1 MRTGEISADPAA
13 QRSLRVV
20 MFPDLLSSDPYCQ
33 LLDGALRRRG
43 MEVMRARRLER
54 GPPFARDAAGR
65 VDVVHL
71 HWIELLF
78 WPGGHTPLRR
88 LASMHSQARR
98 TMSALRSLS
107 AAGVRIVWTV
117 HNSPLLPQSTYP
129 SVHLPLQSMVAR
141 TADIILAHSRY
152 AAAEVRRLLA
162 PTAPV
167 RVVPHGGYAGVYPPA
182 SESREQ
188 TRRRLGLPLDAF
200 VYLMFGTVR
209 EYKQVPEAIRAF
221 GSLPD
226 SSARLLV
233 AGAPDSSREATERA
247 AGADPRVR
255 LELRAIPE
263 HGVADLFGA
272 ADVFVLNYA
281 EVFSSGALLLA
292 LAFGLPVVAPAR
304 GSATELA
311 PPPAT
316 TAFSEGGLADAM
328 AQARENPDRRR
339 EAARTAARVPSWG
352 RTAALLEEV
361 YRQAPLRREANSI
374 EGVVRQ

>member
-1 MRTGEISADPAA
+1 M
-13 QRSLRVV
+13 
-20 MFPDLLSSDPYCQ
+20 MFPDLLSSDPYCR

-43 MEVMRARRLER
+43 IEVQRGRGLER
-54 GPPFARDAAGR
+54 GRSFARDLAGR

-98 TMSALRSLS
+98 TISALRSLS
-107 AAGVRIVWTV
+107 DAGVRLAWTV
-117 HNSPLLPQSTYP
+117 HNSPLLSQSAYA
-129 SVHLPLQSMVAR
+129 SVHLSLQSAVAQA
-141 TADIILAHSRY
+141 ADIVLVHSHY

-167 RVVPHGGYAGVYPPA
+167 QVVPHGGYAGVYPPA

-200 VYLMFGTVR
+200 VFLMFGTLR
-209 EYKQVPEAIRAF
+209 EYKQVPEAILAF
-221 GSLPD
+221 RSLHD

-233 AGAPDSSREATERA
+233 AGAPESSREATERA

-255 LELRAIPE
+255 LELGAIPE
-263 HGVADLFGA
+263 HEVANLFGA
-272 ADVFVLNYA
+272 ADVLVLNYA

-292 LAFGLPVVAPAR
+292 LASGLPVVAPAR

-316 TAFSEGGLADAM
+316 TAFREGGLADAL
-328 AQARENPDRRR
+328 ARARENIDRRR
-339 EAARTAARVPSWG
+339 EAARAAARVASWD
-352 RTAALLEEV
+352 RTAALLEEA
-361 YRQAPLRREANSI
+361 YRQAPVRPEADSI
-374 EGVVRQ
+374 HEVVLQ